1 MATATRARWTVV
13 VSKETDAD
21 LRGYLA
27 REKATSSEALSE
39 FVEEAVNMRLL
50 DLNIQKI
57 RAAFSD
63 LSSKE
68 IEGLVEEAVA
78 WARSSEGRA
87 CE

>member
-1 MATATRARWTVV
+1 MATATRARWTVL

-27 REKATSSEALSE
+27 REKADSSESLSE

-50 DLNIQKI
+50 DLNVQNI
-57 RAAFSD
+57 RSAFSD
-63 LSSKE
+63 LSPKE
-68 IEGLVEEAVA
+68 TETLVEEAVA
-78 WARSSEGRA
+78 WARSPEGRA

>member
-21 LRGYLA
+21 LRGCLA
-27 REKATSSEALSE
+27 REKTDSSEALSK

-57 RAAFSD
+57 RSAFSD
-63 LSSKE
+63 LSPKQTE
-68 IEGLVEEAVA
+68 DLIDEAVA
-78 WARSSEGRA
+78 WARSPEGRA